1 MEEVLG
7 CKLRVLV
14 EGSTDRDWRLVAEC
28 GPDGTRGQR
37 KVEMHYRLEPLA
49 AALRKQN
56 VTLLFTNTSH
66 SAVGQSLIEPLQQD
80 RWLRDSY
87 QYYAQAYDLRD
98 TLPSP
103 TLKYGFTP
111 QQVTHLIVFS
121 VAFLAIIPMLALVR
135 LRTALN
141 PALPADRRWTRF
153 ETMESLT
160 PFLIWL
166 CWPVIVSSGD
176 GFSIL
181 RLAAGGEDFLGAV
194 LAVILAAIPPFVV
207 QVASAALVAP
217 VYSQLRGLETTRGE
231 LMSAALWKNA
241 AWLSPLM
248 LTLLL
253 SDPLHTLNTG
263 TVIVLFAFFQLA
275 GLIVHRQAFAV
286 TGVKGSRVTMGEL
299 KDCIMALAATAGA
312 KVKRVYLI
320 PDNPWKR
327 VDAYSVGDGSIAISI
342 AVLRKLSRKEVD
354 AMATESMVWLRSTND
369 QKLMAAQAIGLLAVF
384 LIAHLVER
392 RMTPAAIEISIGYA
406 SIMVYSALAAAAHG
420 MQLRAD
426 RLTLKL
432 TADWESL
439 IAGIVKLE
447 RMRMHVLGRALK
459 MRLLAIA
466 RSAGMNGPNVI
477 ALIEQISEAPDHYPI
492 PAVNTEKL
500 VVIA

>member
-1 MEEVLG
+1 LME
-7 CKLRVLV
+7 
-14 EGSTDRDWRLVAEC
+14 
-28 GPDGTRGQR
+28 PPQ
-37 KVEMHYRLEPLA
+37 H
-49 AALRKQN
+49 
-56 VTLLFTNTSH
+56 
-66 SAVGQSLIEPLQQD
+66 D
-80 RWLRDSY
+80 RWLRDGY
-87 QYYAQAYDLRD
+87 QYYQESYDLRD

-111 QQVTHLIVFS
+111 LQVTHLIVFS
-121 VAFLAIIPMLALVR
+121 AAFLAIIPLLALVR

-141 PALPADRRWTRF
+141 PALPADRRWTHF

-181 RLAAGGEDFLGAV
+181 RLAAGGEDFLGAL
-194 LAVILAAIPPFVV
+194 LAVMLAAIPPFAV

-217 VYSQLRGLETTRGE
+217 VYSQLRGLETTPGQ

-263 TVIVLFAFFQLA
+263 TLIVLFAFFQLA
-275 GLIVHRQAFAV
+275 GLVLHRQAFAV
-286 TGVKGSRVTMGEL
+286 TGAKGSRVTMGEL
-299 KDCIMALAATAGA
+299 KDSMMQLAATAGA

-327 VDAYSVGDGSIAISI
+327 VDAYSVGDGSIAVSS
-342 AVLRKLSRKEVD
+342 AVLQQLSRKEVD
-354 AMATESMVWLRSTND
+354 AMATESMVWLRSSND
-369 QKLMAAQAIGLLAVF
+369 QKLMAGQAIGILAVF
-384 LIAHLVER
+384 LSAHLVER
-392 RMTPAAIEISIGYA
+392 KLTPAAIEVSIGYA
-406 SIMVYSALAAAAHG
+406 SIMVYSALAAAAHR
-420 MQLRAD
+420 MQSRAD
-426 RLTLKL
+426 ALTLKL
-432 TADWESL
+432 TADWQFL

-459 MRLLAIA
+459 MRLIAIA
-466 RSAGMNGPNVI
+466 RSAGMEGPNVT
-477 ALIEQISEAPDHYPI
+477 ALIEQISEATDHYPV
-492 PAVNTEKL
+492 PGMNSEKL
-500 VVIA
+500 AVIG